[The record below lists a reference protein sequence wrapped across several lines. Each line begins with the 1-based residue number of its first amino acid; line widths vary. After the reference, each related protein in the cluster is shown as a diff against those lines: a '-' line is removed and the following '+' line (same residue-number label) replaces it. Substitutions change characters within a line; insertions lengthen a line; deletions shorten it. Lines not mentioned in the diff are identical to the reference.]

1 MVYNLPDFIKY
12 RRSNYKSASGNNFF
26 KTVHNTG
33 NYGEFLTFSTLEKL
47 KGHHKLMTNLYIPKE
62 DGTTTEI
69 DLLMLSQTGI
79 YVFES
84 KNYSGWIFGD
94 EKNKNWTQT
103 FPNKQKHRFFNP
115 IWQNKG
121 HINALKSV
129 LELTDDNLYKS
140 YITFSKRC
148 TLKEINVTSPNVK
161 VMKRNELNKTIVQD
175 IEFSSNILT
184 IEEVNELYNKL
195 QKYAR
200 VDKTIKEAHIDSI
213 KAKGF

>member
-1 MVYNLPDFIKY
+1 MLPDFIKY
-12 RRSNYKSASGNNFF
+12 RGSNYKNASGNNFF
-26 KTVHNTG
+26 KTVYNTG
-33 NYGEFLTFSTLEKL
+33 NYGEFLIFSTLEKL
-47 KGHHKLMTNLYIPKE
+47 KGNHILMTNLYIPKE

-69 DLLMLSQTGI
+69 DLIMLSQTGI

-103 FPNKQKHRFFNP
+103 FPNRQKKRFFNP

-129 LELTDDNLYKS
+129 LDLNDDYLYKS
-140 YITFSKRC
+140 YIIFSKRC

-161 VMKRNELNKTIVQD
+161 VMKRNKLNKTIMQD
-175 IEFSSNILT
+175 IELSANILT
-184 IEEVNELYNKL
+184 IEEVNQIHTKL
-195 QKYAR
+195 EKYMLA
-200 VDKTIKEAHIDSI
+200 DKTIKQSHVDHIN
-213 KAKGF
+213 AKFH